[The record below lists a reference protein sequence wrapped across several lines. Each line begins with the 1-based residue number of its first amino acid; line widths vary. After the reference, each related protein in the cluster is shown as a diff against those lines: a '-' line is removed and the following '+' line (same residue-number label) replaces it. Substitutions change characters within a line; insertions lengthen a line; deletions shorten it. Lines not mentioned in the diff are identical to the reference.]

1 MFYRYLMHALNS
13 SDIRALEAV
22 FDGRDRL
29 GDIAAALGLS
39 LQRTSFILSG
49 LARRGLIEKRR
60 RGMSETVVFSGSRS
74 AHLFRDLLERD
85 FPVLECLADSR
96 LTILS
101 VLAGNGGSLVVRD
114 IAAFMGLSASTV
126 RDAMRAGIRRG
137 VLKRTGSGYA
147 ISSRMATLGAFLRSY
162 EEDTAVKVVRAIS
175 ENALIHRMFGFEIV
189 FSLPPGEK
197 AGGAVPTA
205 TTAFSDDGMQT
216 RANRSYYHHAPSG
229 RTLRREDYVLDNA
242 LLEPGN
248 VQNLMISLIYLKMHR
263 RKIDAEYLRLLS
275 RVFGMASLGE
285 EMLRY
290 VGGEEVSGFPKQEE
304 FSQKHR
310 MYGGARG

>member
-1 MFYRYLMHALNS
+1 MFYRYLMHTLNS

-49 LARRGLIEKRR
+49 LARRGLIEKKR

-74 AHLFRDLLERD
+74 AHLFRDLLGRG
-85 FPVLECLADSR
+85 FPAVECLADSR
-96 LTILS
+96 LTLLS
-101 VLAGNGGSLVVRD
+101 LLAGNGGSLVVRD
-114 IAAFMGLSASTV
+114 IATFTGLSGSTV

-162 EEDTAVKVVRAIS
+162 EEDIAVKVVRTIS
-175 ENALIHRMFGFEIV
+175 EKALIHRMFGFEIL

-197 AGGAVPTA
+197 AGGAALTA
-205 TTAFSDDGMQT
+205 TTAFSRDGVPT
-216 RANRSYYHHAPSG
+216 RSSRSYYHHVPSG
-229 RTLRREDYVLDNA
+229 RTLRKEDFLLDNA
-242 LLEPGN
+242 LMEQGN
-248 VQNLMISLIYLKMHR
+248 VQNLIISLIYLKMHR
-263 RKIDAEYLRLLS
+263 RKVDEDYLRLLS
-275 RVFGMASLGE
+275 RVYGIPSLGDG
-285 EMLRY
+285 MLRY
-290 VGGEEVSGFPKQEE
+290 IGGEEVEGFPKQAE
-304 FSQKHR
+304 FAPKYR
-310 MYGGARG
+310 MYGGQHG